1 MSALNFKINLDHCP
15 KERGEGGGGEEEEL
29 SGGVLVKVI
38 CGFKLSQYDDV
49 LRIQLFNASSIR
61 EIIPS
66 SGRPCHLSIIP
77 LKDSHLFKIAESVI
91 SFCFKKIYN
100 STILDKCKSFSETVE
115 HLTCPPCEPYNFS

>member
-15 KERGEGGGGEEEEL
+15 KERGEGEGGGGEEEEL

-91 SFCFKKIYN
+91 SFCFKK
-100 STILDKCKSFSETVE
+100 F
-115 HLTCPPCEPYNFS
+115 LT

>member
-1 MSALNFKINLDHCP
+1 M
-15 KERGEGGGGEEEEL
+15 
-29 SGGVLVKVI
+29 KVI

-66 SGRPCHLSIIP
+66 SGGPCHLSTIP

-100 STILDKCKSFSETVE
+100 STILNKCKSFSEMVE
-115 HLTCPPCEPYNFS
+115 HLTCPPYGPYNFS